1 MGKKK
6 QNGNK
11 ETGEINQNE
20 IDLSRNENN
29 VDEVCLET
37 EISGDEEN
45 ESKTPE
51 KQDENDLSMRIKEEE
66 ERAEALLNDLK
77 RLKADF
83 ENYKKRMIKEQT
95 GFLRMAS
102 CGLITKLLPV
112 VDNLERA
119 ISAAESHKDEK
130 TIKEGIEMV
139 YTQFL
144 GILEKEGL
152 EEINPIGGKF
162 DPELHEAVMQEES
175 EDYSEDTIVEVLQ
188 KGYRFNDKVLRPAM
202 VKVSK

>member
-1 MGKKK
+1 M
-6 QNGNK
+6 
-11 ETGEINQNE
+11 
-20 IDLSRNENN
+20 
-29 VDEVCLET
+29 
-37 EISGDEEN
+37 
-45 ESKTPE
+45 
-51 KQDENDLSMRIKEEE
+51 
-66 ERAEALLNDLK
+66 
-77 RLKADF
+77 
-83 ENYKKRMIKEQT
+83 
-95 GFLRMAS
+95 
-102 CGLITKLLPV
+102 PV

-188 KGYRFNDKVLRPAM
+188 KGYRLNDKVLRPAM

>member
-11 ETGEINQNE
+11 ESGEIKQNE
-20 IDLSRNENN
+20 IDLSKNENN
-29 VDEVCLET
+29 VDEGCIET

-45 ESKTPE
+45 GSKTPE

-102 CGLITKLLPV
+102 CGLITNLLPV

-188 KGYRFNDKVLRPAM
+188 KGYRLNDKVLRPAM